1 MKRSFSGWLPMVDG
15 VSSPKISG
23 GRRATTRRVRP
34 NLVHFARVVAFRDS
48 MLLLVLAGVWAF
60 FDFTTGG
67 TFLTQRNLVLLALQ
81 TSIVSLAAIS
91 AVMLIVTRNFDLSV
105 GSAVAFVGV
114 ILALLTVKY
123 DVNPW
128 IGVAAAVGGG
138 VAMGIWQ
145 GLWVARIGV
154 SSFIVTLAGMLYF
167 RGISMIAT
175 NGATVAPLPD
185 ALTNLATG
193 FLPPALSIGLIIVFF
208 GAYLALRIFELNRA
222 RSLGL
227 APRFRAEIFR
237 ATLPVTIAAVVGA
250 WIVSRQ
256 GIPYLVLLV
265 AICAILAELVMR
277 RTRYG
282 ARLYA
287 IGGNPE
293 AARLSGINV
302 QQVIFWNFVIAG
314 FGYGVTGVALTA
326 RVSGAIGGTAGLFLE
341 LDAIAAAII
350 GGTSLSGGRGR
361 VVGALLGAL
370 LMGSLNNG
378 MSLMNVPTFYQNTA
392 RGVVLLLAVAID
404 HIGRARRDRR

>member
-1 MKRSFSGWLPMVDG
+1 MVDS
-15 VSSPKISG
+15 VSLPKINGKLSAMVQ
-23 GRRATTRRVRP
+23 RALANRAH
-34 NLVHFARVVAFRDS
+34 LARAATFRDS
-48 MLLLVLAGVWAF
+48 MLLMVLAGVWAF
-60 FDFTTGG
+60 FYFATDG
-67 TFLTQRNLVLLALQ
+67 TFLTQRNLLLLALQ

-128 IGVAAAVGGG
+128 ISVIAAVSGG
-138 VAMGIWQ
+138 VAMGVWQ

-167 RGISMIAT
+167 RGLSMIAT

-185 ALTNLATG
+185 ALTDLATG
-193 FLPPALSIGLIIVFF
+193 FLSPALSIGLIVVFL
-208 GAYLALRIFELNRA
+208 GGYLALRIFELNRA

-227 APRFRAEIFR
+227 APQFGADLFSV
-237 ATLPVTIAAVVGA
+237 TLPAAVAAVVA
-250 WIVSRQ
+250 IWIVSRQ

-265 AICAILAELVMR
+265 AICASTAELLMR

-302 QQVIFWNFVIAG
+302 KQVIFWNFVIAG
-314 FGYGVTGVALTA
+314 FGYGITGVALTA

-361 VVGALLGAL
+361 VIGALLGAL

-404 HIGRARRDRR
+404 HIGRARRVGR

>member
-1 MKRSFSGWLPMVDG
+1 MADKSVTMNSELNTNSRSRLDILT
-15 VSSPKISG
+15 SSN
-23 GRRATTRRVRP
+23 RAP
-34 NLVHFARVVAFRDS
+34 PAS
-48 MLLLVLAGVWAF
+48 MLLLVLAAVWLF
-60 FDFTTGG
+60 FYFTADG

-128 IGVAAAVGGG
+128 ISVAAAVGGG

-154 SSFIVTLAGMLYF
+154 SSFIVMLAGMLYF
-167 RGISMIAT
+167 RGLSMIAT
-175 NGATVAPLPD
+175 NGATVAPLPES
-185 ALTNLATG
+185 LTDLATA
-193 FLPPALSIGLIIVFF
+193 FLSPARSIGLIVVFLS
-208 GAYLALRIFELNRA
+208 AYLALRAFELNRA

-227 APRFRAEIFR
+227 APQFGADLFG
-237 ATLPVTIAAVVGA
+237 ATLPAAIGAVVA
-250 WIVSRQ
+250 IWIASRQ
-256 GIPYLVLLV
+256 GVPYLVLLV
-265 AICAILAELVMR
+265 AICAIVAELLMR

-302 QQVIFWNFVIAG
+302 KRVIFWNFVIAG
-314 FGYGVTGVALTA
+314 LGYGVTGVALTA
-326 RVSGAIGGTAGLFLE
+326 R
-341 LDAIAAAII
+341 
-350 GGTSLSGGRGR
+350 
-361 VVGALLGAL
+361 
-370 LMGSLNNG
+370 GS
-378 MSLMNVPTFYQNTA
+378 
-392 RGVVLLLAVAID
+392 
-404 HIGRARRDRR
+404 

>member
-1 MKRSFSGWLPMVDG
+1 MADEGASVDTQVEAG
-15 VSSPKISG
+15 PLSRFASLSSTM
-23 GRRATTRRVRP
+23 RAPIRAP
-34 NLVHFARVVAFRDS
+34 RDS
-48 MLLLVLAGVWAF
+48 MLLLVLALVWMF
-60 FDFTTGG
+60 FYFATNG
-67 TFLTQRNLVLLALQ
+67 TFLTQRNLLLLALQ
-81 TSIVSLAAIS
+81 TSIVSLAAIN

-105 GSAVAFVGV
+105 GSAVALVGV

-123 DVNPW
+123 GFDATV
-128 IGVAAAVGGG
+128 GVAAAIAGG
-138 VAMGIWQ
+138 VVMGVWQ

-167 RGISMIAT
+167 RGLSMIAT

-185 ALTNLATG
+185 SLTDLATG
-193 FLPPALSIGLIIVFF
+193 FLPRVPSIAAILVAVSG
-208 GAYLALRIFELNRA
+208 YLLFRLRDLLRA

-227 APRFRAEIFR
+227 APRIKVDLTR
-237 ATLPVTIAAVVGA
+237 IAAPA
-250 WIVSRQ
+250 LLAALLCIWLASRQ

-265 AICAILAELVMR
+265 AICAAAAEILMR
-277 RTRYG
+277 RTRFG

-293 AARLSGINV
+293 AARLSGIDLKR
-302 QQVIFWNFVIAG
+302 VIFWNFVIAG

-326 RVSGAIGGTAGLFLE
+326 RVSGAIGGTAGLSLE

-361 VVGALLGAL
+361 ILGALLGAL

-378 MSLMNVPTFYQNTA
+378 MSLMNVPIFYQNTA
-392 RGVVLLLAVAID
+392 RGAVLLLAVAID
-404 HIGRARRDRR
+404 HLSRARAS

>member
-1 MKRSFSGWLPMVDG
+1 MADEGASVDTQVKAG
-15 VSSPKISG
+15 SLSRFASLTSTM
-23 GRRATTRRVRP
+23 RAPIRAP
-34 NLVHFARVVAFRDS
+34 RDS
-48 MLLLVLAGVWAF
+48 VLLLVLAAVWLF
-60 FDFTTGG
+60 FYFATNG
-67 TFLTQRNLVLLALQ
+67 TFLTQRNLLLLALQ
-81 TSIVSLAAIS
+81 TSIVSLAAIN

-105 GSAVAFVGV
+105 GSAVALVGV

-123 DVNPW
+123 GFGATV
-128 IGVAAAVGGG
+128 GVAAAIVGG
-138 VAMGIWQ
+138 VAMGVWQ

-167 RGISMIAT
+167 RGLSMIAT

-185 ALTNLATG
+185 SLTDLATG
-193 FLPPALSIGLIIVFF
+193 FLPRAPSIAAILVAVSG
-208 GAYLALRIFELNRA
+208 YLLFRLRDLLRA

-227 APRFRAEIFR
+227 APRIEVDLAR
-237 ATLPVTIAAVVGA
+237 IAAPA
-250 WIVSRQ
+250 LLAALLCIWLASRQ

-265 AICAILAELVMR
+265 AVCAAAAEILMR
-277 RTRYG
+277 RTRFG

-293 AARLSGINV
+293 AARLSGIDLKR
-302 QQVIFWNFVIAG
+302 VIFWNFVIAG

-326 RVSGAIGGTAGLFLE
+326 RVSGAIGGTAGLSLE

-361 VVGALLGAL
+361 ILGALLGAL

-378 MSLMNVPTFYQNTA
+378 MSLMNVPIFYQNTA
-392 RGVVLLLAVAID
+392 RGAVLLLAVAID
-404 HIGRARRDRR
+404 HLSRARVS